1 MSRMWLKHPVTKVIL
16 LFVVFFSL
24 MVGASVGKY
33 IIEHPGDSIQ
43 QNVAAWARNNDLGFI
58 VDKLEELTKG
68 DPPSTQAA
76 DELALAIDD
85 TSDTEPSTPTPV
97 ETTTP
102 TTVVPDPS
110 NGVINDR
117 NRPAPIPTVV
127 SPALDGEGKWV
138 KFIDHGDTP
147 LAFATSFRPFADFA
161 SVLAT
166 AVVIDQSRV
175 TAGLFNGNELPG
187 GKWNNGDRVMKEAL
201 PSLLFTFNGGFRFE
215 HYQGGYYTEGKT
227 VKTLTENQATL
238 AIDKNGRATIGVFG
252 KDIFDD
258 GSWKTLRQNL
268 PPVIMDGEKTLDQY
282 RNTYWG
288 DDLGKVIFTYR
299 SGACLRFD
307 GRLLFAV
314 VGDVDINMFAEV
326 MKMLGCKT
334 AMQLDINGT
343 WPQAAKYSGF
353 STTNRTGEV
362 LDKRMKNGN
371 RYISKS
377 SKDFFAFF
385 DTTTLPLGVVQ

>member
-1 MSRMWLKHPVTKVIL
+1 
-16 LFVVFFSL
+16 
-24 MVGASVGKY
+24 MVGVSVGKY

-43 QNVAAWARNNDLGFI
+43 QNVAAWARNNDLGFV
-58 VDKLEELTKG
+58 VDKLEEWTKG

-76 DELALAIDD
+76 DELGLNVDD
-85 TSDTEPSTPTPV
+85 TTDTQPPSTDSV
-97 ETTTP
+97 QTTIA
-102 TTVVPDPS
+102 TTVVPNPT

-117 NRPAPIPTVV
+117 NKPTQIAPVV
-127 SPALDGEGKWV
+127 SPALDGEGTWV
-138 KFIDHGDTP
+138 KFIQLGESP
-147 LAFATSFRPFADFA
+147 IAYATSFRPFADYA

-166 AVVIDQSRV
+166 AVVIDQSRL

-187 GKWNNGDRVMKEAL
+187 GKWNNGDRVMKDAL
-201 PSLLFTFNGGFRFE
+201 PSLLLAFNGGFRFE
-215 HYQGGYYTEGKT
+215 HYQGGYYTEGKML
-227 VKTLTENQATL
+227 KPLRENEATL

-258 GSWKTLRQNL
+258 GTWKTLRQNL
-268 PPVIMDGEKTLDQY
+268 PPIIMDGEISLDQF
-282 RNTYWG
+282 RGTYWG
-288 DDLGKVIFTYR
+288 DDFGKIIYTIR
-299 SGACLRFD
+299 SGACLRHD

-314 VGDVDINMFAEV
+314 AGDVDIDMFAEI
-326 MKMLGCKT
+326 MMTLGCKT

-353 STTNRTGEV
+353 GTTDRSGEV
-362 LDKRMKNGN
+362 LDKRMKNAN

-385 DTTTLPLGVVQ
+385 DPATLPEGVVQ

>member
-1 MSRMWLKHPVTKVIL
+1 MWLKHPITKTIA
-16 LFVVFFSL
+16 LFVVIFSL
-24 MVGASVGKY
+24 MVGASVAKY
-33 IIEHPGDSIQ
+33 IVDHPGDSIQ
-43 QNVAAWARNNDLGFI
+43 QNVAAWARNNDLGVI
-58 VDKLEELTKG
+58 VDRLQQVMKG
-68 DPPSTQAA
+68 DPPSKEAA
-76 DELALAIDD
+76 DELALTVEDD
-85 TSDTEPSTPTPV
+85 VEEPTSTTVPPA
-97 ETTTP
+97 TTP

-110 NGVINDR
+110 NGVINDTG
-117 NRPAPIPTVV
+117 RPAPITPVV

-138 KFIDHGDTP
+138 KFAELSGSP
-147 LAFATSFRPFADFA
+147 VAYATSFRPFTDYA

-166 AVVIDQSRV
+166 AMVIDQSRL

-201 PSLLFTFNGGFRFE
+201 PSLVLAFNGGFRFE
-215 HYQGGYYTEGKT
+215 HYQGGYYTEGKM
-227 VKTLTENQATL
+227 LRELRDNEATL
-238 AIDKNGRATIGVFG
+238 AIDNNGRATIGVFG
-252 KDIFDD
+252 SDIFND
-258 GSWKTLRQNL
+258 GTWKTLRQNL
-268 PPVIMDGEKTLDQY
+268 PPIVMNVEITLDQY

-288 DDLGKVIFTYR
+288 DDFGKVIYTYR

-314 VGDVDINMFAEV
+314 AGDVDIDMFAEV

-353 STTNRTGEV
+353 GTTDRAGEV
-362 LDKRMKNGN
+362 LDRRMKNGN
-371 RYISKS
+371 RYVSKS

-385 DTTTLPLGVVQ
+385 DSLTLPAGIVK